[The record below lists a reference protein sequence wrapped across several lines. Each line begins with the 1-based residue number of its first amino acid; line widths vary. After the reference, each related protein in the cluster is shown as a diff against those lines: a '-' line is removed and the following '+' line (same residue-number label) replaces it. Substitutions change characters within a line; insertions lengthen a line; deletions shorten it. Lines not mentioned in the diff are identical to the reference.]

1 MEKNKRKLSVKWLIF
16 FVLGGIT
23 VLAFIG
29 FVTLKVLLE
38 NGINFYFGS
47 FSSDEICGNL
57 VALLIFSLAL
67 TVIALLFA
75 LFDSVILPILT
86 SIPVLLFSA
95 WLFIAIAFAAPSI
108 SYYTFTS
115 PDGEHEIIFQERR
128 YFAGDAAE
136 IFERTSENV
145 MRKIGENYREQLYPS
160 STDFENEIKWN
171 EHGFSIEVSDGYGK
185 KTDLQFEYYK
195 D

>member
-1 MEKNKRKLSVKWLIF
+1 MEEAKRKLSVKRLIF

-23 VLAFIG
+23 ILAFIG
-29 FVTLKVLLE
+29 FVTFKVLLE

-57 VALLIFSLAL
+57 AALLIFSAAL
-67 TVIALLFA
+67 SLIALLFA
-75 LFDSVILPILT
+75 GLNSVIAPILI
-86 SIPVLLFSA
+86 SIPVLLLAA
-95 WLFIAIAFAAPSI
+95 WLFIAVAFAAPSI

-115 PDGEHEIIFQERR
+115 PDGEHEIIFQRR
-128 YFAGDAAE
+128 QYFAGDAAE

-145 MRKIGENYREQLYPS
+145 MRKIGENYREQIYPS
-160 STDFENEIKWN
+160 TSDFEDEIKWN

-185 KTDLQFEYYK
+185 KTDLKFDFYK

>member
-16 FVLGGIT
+16 FVLCSIT
-23 VLAFIG
+23 VLEFIC
-29 FVTLKVLLE
+29 FVIFKALLE

-57 VALLIFSLAL
+57 SALLIFSFAL
-67 TVIALLFA
+67 TVIAFLFA
-75 LFDSVILPILT
+75 VFDSVVAPILL

-128 YFAGDAAE
+128 YFGGDAAE
-136 IFERTSENV
+136 IFEMISENV
-145 MRKIGENYREQLYPS
+145 MRKIGENYREQIYPS
-160 STDFENEIKWN
+160 SSDFEDEIKWN

-185 KTDLQFEYYK
+185 KTDLKFDFYK
-195 D
+195 E

>member
-1 MEKNKRKLSVKWLIF
+1 M
-16 FVLGGIT
+16 LGGIT

-29 FVTLKVLLE
+29 FVIFKALLE

-57 VALLIFSLAL
+57 VALLIFSFSL
-67 TVIALLFA
+67 TVISLLFA
-75 LFDSVILPILT
+75 VFDSVILPILT

-95 WLFIAIAFAAPSI
+95 WFFIAIAFAPPSI

-115 PDGEHEIIFQERR
+115 PDGEHEIIFQSRQ

-145 MRKIGENYREQLYPS
+145 MRKIGENYREQIYPS

-185 KTDLQFEYYK
+185 KTDLQFDFYK

>member
-1 MEKNKRKLSVKWLIF
+1 MEKNKRKLSVKWWIF
-16 FVLGGIT
+16 FVLCSIT
-23 VLAFIG
+23 VLEFIC
-29 FVTLKVLLE
+29 FVIFKALLE

-57 VALLIFSLAL
+57 VALLIFSFSL
-67 TVIALLFA
+67 TVISLLFA
-75 LFDSVILPILT
+75 VFDSVILPILT

-95 WLFIAIAFAAPSI
+95 WLFIAVAFAALSI

-115 PDGEHEIIFQERR
+115 PDGEHEIIFQRR
-128 YFAGDAAE
+128 QYFAGDAAE

-145 MRKIGENYREQLYPS
+145 MRKIGENYREQIYPS
-160 STDFENEIKWN
+160 TSDFEDEIKWN
-171 EHGFSIEVSDGYGK
+171 EHGFSIEVNDGYGK
-185 KTDLQFEYYK
+185 MTDLRFDFYK

>member
-29 FVTLKVLLE
+29 FVTFKVLLE
-38 NGINFYFGS
+38 NGINFYFVS

-57 VALLIFSLAL
+57 VALLIFSAAFTL
-67 TVIALLFA
+67 IALLFA
-75 LFDSVILPILT
+75 GFNSVIAPILI
-86 SIPVLLFSA
+86 SIPVLLLAA

-115 PDGEHEIIFQERR
+115 PDGEHEIIFQRR
-128 YFAGDAAE
+128 QYFGGDAAE

-145 MRKIGENYREQLYPS
+145 MHKIGENYREQLYPS

-185 KTDLQFEYYK
+185 KTDLQFDFYK

>member
-1 MEKNKRKLSVKWLIF
+1 MEKNKRKLSVKRLIF

-23 VLAFIG
+23 ILAFIG
-29 FVTLKVLLE
+29 FVTFKVLLE

-75 LFDSVILPILT
+75 VFDSVILPILT

-95 WLFIAIAFAAPSI
+95 WLFIAVAFAAPSI

-128 YFAGDAAE
+128 YFSGDAVE
-136 IFERTSENV
+136 IFEKTSKNV
-145 MRKIGENYREQLYPS
+145 MRKIGENYREQIYPS
-160 STDFENEIKWN
+160 TSDFEDEIKWN
-171 EHGFSIEVSDGYGK
+171 EHGFSIEVNDGYGK
-185 KTDLQFEYYK
+185 MTDLRFDFYK

>member
-1 MEKNKRKLSVKWLIF
+1 MEEAKRKLSVKRLIF

-23 VLAFIG
+23 ILAFIG
-29 FVTLKVLLE
+29 FVTFKVLLE

-57 VALLIFSLAL
+57 VALLIFSFSL
-67 TVIALLFA
+67 TVISLLFA
-75 LFDSVILPILT
+75 VFDSVILPILT

-95 WLFIAIAFAAPSI
+95 WLFIAVAFAAPSI

-115 PDGEHEIIFQERR
+115 PDGEHEIIFQRR
-128 YFAGDAAE
+128 QYFAGDAAE

-145 MRKIGENYREQLYPS
+145 MRKIGENYREQIYPS
-160 STDFENEIKWN
+160 TSDFEDEIKWN
-171 EHGFSIEVSDGYGK
+171 EHGFSIEVNDGYGK
-185 KTDLQFEYYK
+185 MTDLRFDFYK

>member
-1 MEKNKRKLSVKWLIF
+1 MEKNKRKLSVKRWIF
-16 FVLGGIT
+16 FVLCSIT
-23 VLAFIG
+23 VLEFIC
-29 FVTLKVLLE
+29 FVIFKALLE
-38 NGINFYFGS
+38 NGISLYFGS

-57 VALLIFSLAL
+57 SALLIFSFAL
-67 TVIALLFA
+67 TVIAFLFA
-75 LFDSVILPILT
+75 VFDSVVAPILL

-115 PDGEHEIIFQERR
+115 PDGEHEIIFQRR
-128 YFAGDAAE
+128 QYFAGDAAE
-136 IFERTSENV
+136 IFEKTSENV
-145 MRKIGENYREQLYPS
+145 MHKIGENYREQIYPS
-160 STDFENEIKWN
+160 RADFDDEIKWN

-185 KTDLQFEYYK
+185 KTDLQFDFYK